1 MYNLSLDPVFASGM
15 LLDSFSP
22 KIFRLEWSLFVAA
35 MTPNQD
41 LRTHLISV
49 IDGNTTFSTTY
60 YIPLGA
66 MYAPLAL
73 KAPVKLTANP
83 SPTTTGTSSES
94 HTGVVSRSTIRGVLS
109 GVAAF
114 LVIVA
119 IGLVVW
125 RRRRQS
131 RRRTSVGPSSLSFG
145 GGMSRSTQIIVT
157 PFNPTGSTLTE
168 VAPPDAGSGPRTDL
182 QQRLIHRLSSSE
194 DPALPL
200 RGVVSVP
207 VGLSSKELAR
217 LRRSLAN
224 GSRSQPMNEQTT
236 TPPLLATT
244 DSGALGG
251 AAAAATASSEA
262 RILRSEVNVLRDE
275 IQRLHAEISE
285 LPPSYASGA
294 A

>member
-1 MYNLSLDPVFASGM
+1 MESYFLDVP
-15 LLDSFSP
+15 
-22 KIFRLEWSLFVAA
+22 
-35 MTPNQD
+35 
-41 LRTHLISV
+41 
-49 IDGNTTFSTTY
+49 TY
-60 YIPLGA
+60 YSLRV
-66 MYAPLAL
+66 
-73 KAPVKLTANP
+73 PVKLTPN
-83 SPTTTGTSSES
+83 PTTTGTSSKP

-114 LVIVA
+114 LVIVT

-131 RRRTSVGPSSLSFG
+131 RRRTSVGPLSFG
-145 GGMSRSTQIIVT
+145 GVMSQGTQVTVT
-157 PFNPTGSTLTE
+157 PFNPTGSTLAE
-168 VAPPDAGSGPRTDL
+168 VAPPDAGSGPRMDL
-182 QQRLIHRLSSSE
+182 QQRLVHRLSSS
-194 DPALPL
+194 DPPLPL

-224 GSRSQPMNEQTT
+224 GSRSQPMNERTAT
-236 TPPLLATT
+236 LPLPAIT

-251 AAAAATASSEA
+251 VAAAAPASSEA